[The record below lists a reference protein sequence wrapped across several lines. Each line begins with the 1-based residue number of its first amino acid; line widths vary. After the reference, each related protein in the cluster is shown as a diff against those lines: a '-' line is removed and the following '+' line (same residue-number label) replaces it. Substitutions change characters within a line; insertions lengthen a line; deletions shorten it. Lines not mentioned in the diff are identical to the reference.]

1 MPVPPYDHHLNLA
14 MQTVATVVLWGGTL
28 ALLAYT
34 VHLGRRERSIL
45 PVVLVLSVAVGS
57 IIEPLYDIA
66 YHLLWYTPG
75 QWTLFTSFEL
85 PQPVW
90 VMPAYVMVFGLPAV
104 LLYRRLAEG
113 ASLSFIFKVAG
124 LLVFTTAFFETAANN
139 LDLYGYYGPAP
150 MRLLKY
156 PLWIAVMEAAQIT
169 GFAILCAVLK
179 RRATRP
185 LHYLALFAI
194 FPANFAFD
202 VLGAGFPTII
212 AMNTPHPSTIVMWLS
227 SFASIGLAA
236 TSLWWTAQLLLH
248 DQRTADAATETIR
261 WRPPMLQP
269 LSSSR

>member
-14 MQTVATVVLWGGTL
+14 MQTVATIVLWGGTL
-28 ALLAYT
+28 ALLAYC
-34 VHLGRRERSIL
+34 VRLGRRERSVF

-75 QWTLFTSFEL
+75 QWTLFTAFQL
-85 PQPVW
+85 PQPIW

-104 LLYRRLAEG
+104 LLYRRLAAG
-113 ASLSFIFKVAG
+113 ADLTFIFKVGG
-124 LLVFTTAFFETAANN
+124 LLVLTTAFFETTANN
-139 LDLYGYYGPAP
+139 VDLYGYYGMAP

-169 GFAILCAVLK
+169 GFAVLAAVLK

-212 AMNTPHPSTIVMWLS
+212 AMNTPHPSTVILWLT

-236 TSLWWTAQLLLH
+236 TSLWWTSQLLLH
-248 DQRTADAATETIR
+248 NQRPAAAAAPAVEA
-261 WRPPMLQP
+261 PVPVP
-269 LSSSR
+269 A